1 MVQVSDYDQPPNPA
15 IDKLI
20 DSRPTLPKIKT
31 LTSSQG
37 RTQYLGSLVKLDLD

>member
-20 DSRPTLPKIKT
+20 DSRRTLPKIKA
-31 LTSSQG
+31 LTSSQD
-37 RTQYLGSLVKLDLD
+37 RTHYLGSLVRLGLD